1 MSEVIVG
8 IDLGTT
14 NSAVAVVQEGQ
25 PRILPKGD
33 QKIIPSVVG
42 YSKQS
47 GWLVGR
53 PALNQYVL
61 DPENTIRS
69 IKRKMGT
76 SEKFSLGG
84 RLFTPQQISA
94 FILRELKQI
103 AEENLGHPVNKAVI
117 TVPAYFTNAQRQAT
131 KEAGEIAGLEVVRI
145 INEPT
150 AAALAYG
157 LNREVDQMALV
168 YDLGGG
174 TFDVSLVEMMGG
186 IVEVRASHGDTH
198 LGGDDFDRILAE
210 HTSKLFYKRHQLSL
224 KDNRRAMARLTHA
237 AEAAKIYLSDF
248 PEASIREEYLAERDG
263 VPLHLETKVGRWEFE
278 EMIKDLLARTVE
290 SIDKVL
296 QDAEL
301 DVTALSRVLLVGGS
315 TRIPAVWE
323 LVAEYTNLEPDTEIN
338 PDEAVALGAA
348 VQAAIIAGEPVDS
361 ILVDVTPY
369 SLGIEAAAE
378 INGKVIPDIYS
389 VLIRRNSTIPV
400 TKEQVFRTLY
410 PDQDTVQ
417 VKVYQGE
424 APKASANT
432 MLGEFTITGLRP
444 DRPGNYPSVNVC
456 FDFDVNGMLYVRAT
470 DRGSGVQEGIIVQA
484 TQARLTPQ
492 EIAHA
497 RQELSELEF
506 FAEAAEELEQ
516 QLRPEPDEE
525 TEALLKRAQDLLE
538 SGQLSEQQAGGLR
551 QLMQAIAQAETQ
563 DELDDLSEELLD
575 MLFDLE

>member
-14 NSAVAVVQEGQ
+14 NSAVAIVQEGQ

-61 DPENTIRS
+61 DPENTVRS
-69 IKRKMGT
+69 IKRKMG
-76 SEKFSLGG
+76 SPEKLSLGG

-103 AEENLGHPVNKAVI
+103 AEENLGQPVNKAVI

-157 LNREVDQMALV
+157 LNREVDQIALV

-224 KDNRRAMARLTHA
+224 KDDRRAMARLTQA

-263 VPLHLETKVGRWEFE
+263 VPLHLETKIGRWEFE

-290 SIDKVL
+290 SMDKVL

-301 DVTALSRVLLVGGS
+301 DVASLSRILLVGGS

-323 LVAEYTNLEPDTEIN
+323 LVAEYTNLEPDAEIN

-348 VQAAIIAGEPVDS
+348 VQAAIIAGEPVDCNH
-361 ILVDVTPY
+361 VDVTHY
-369 SLGIEAAAE
+369 SLE
-378 INGKVIPDIYS
+378 I
-389 VLIRRNSTIPV
+389 
-400 TKEQVFRTLY
+400 
-410 PDQDTVQ
+410 
-417 VKVYQGE
+417 
-424 APKASANT
+424 
-432 MLGEFTITGLRP
+432 
-444 DRPGNYPSVNVC
+444 
-456 FDFDVNGMLYVRAT
+456 
-470 DRGSGVQEGIIVQA
+470 
-484 TQARLTPQ
+484 
-492 EIAHA
+492 
-497 RQELSELEF
+497 
-506 FAEAAEELEQ
+506 
-516 QLRPEPDEE
+516 
-525 TEALLKRAQDLLE
+525 
-538 SGQLSEQQAGGLR
+538 
-551 QLMQAIAQAETQ
+551 
-563 DELDDLSEELLD
+563 
-575 MLFDLE
+575 